1 MIRAWRDVAVEMIS
15 AKKEIAALRII
26 RDRIKCRKEE
36 EYQELCWERN
46 YTEIAL
52 AFRAATLKAAVFCA
66 WADRW
71 IDYYL

>member
-1 MIRAWRDVAVEMIS
+1 MAVGMMS

-52 AFRAATLKAAVFCA
+52 AFRVATLKAAVFCA

-71 IDYYL
+71 IDLYL